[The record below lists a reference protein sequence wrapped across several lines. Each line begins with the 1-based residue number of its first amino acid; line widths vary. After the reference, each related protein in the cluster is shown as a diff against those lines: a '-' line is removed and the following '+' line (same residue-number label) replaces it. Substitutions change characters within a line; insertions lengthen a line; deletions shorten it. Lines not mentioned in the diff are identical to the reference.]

1 MLKVLESL
9 ENFFQ
14 EVFKRGLGQRPKV
27 LGLGQS
33 PKVLWFGAK
42 PKVSHLKTFPQ
53 PVEKR
58 VGKSEK
64 RWKTLAGRRFSP
76 CFERKREK
84 KRRKEPVEK

>member
-1 MLKVLESL
+1 MKVLRKL
-9 ENFFQ
+9 FQ
-14 EVFKRGLGQRPKV
+14 KFSKQ
-27 LGLGQS
+27 GLGQS
-33 PKVLWFGAK
+33 PKVLGSGQRPEVLGLGAK
-42 PKVSHLKTFPQ
+42 PKISHLKTFPQ

-84 KRRKEPVEK
+84 KGRNAPVEK

>member
-14 EVFKRGLGQRPKV
+14 EVFKRGLGQ
-27 LGLGQS
+27 S

-42 PKVSHLKTFPQ
+42 TKVSHLKTFPQ